1 MTFRILCSFILLT
14 VLVLVFNSCSNP
26 QKDYEP
32 VQQLQLASEHAIVS
46 TSDDSTKLKYSDSV
60 IVAIKDFINNHP
72 KGEWNL
78 TAKSALEHWQAKRDS
93 IYKSLQVRNDSLQE
107 VMSRETDFEEIQK
120 LQVAAEDVMQHSS
133 DYAVRMKSCSD
144 MMNALQSY
152 LVKHPTGEWSTSV
165 QTSFLSWKSRRA
177 ELVQGLRSLLD
188 MLSSLMKQRA
198 IQEAQ
203 KVHNWS
209 NVESVQLEKSDTTT
223 VGGLIHVTSTYAV
236 RMVAA
241 LMRSSIYKLEITV
254 SGSIDPEAKRP
265 FVDSNVRVVE

>member
-1 MTFRILCSFILLT
+1 MTSRILRSFLLLT
-14 VLVLVFNSCSNP
+14 VLALVLNSCSNP

-32 VQQLQLASEHAIVS
+32 VQQLQLASERAIAS
-46 TSDDSTKLKYSDSV
+46 TMDDSTKLKYSDSV

-78 TAKSALEHWQAKRDS
+78 TAKSALENWQGKRDS
-93 IYKSLQVRNDSLQE
+93 IYKSLQVTNDSLQE
-107 VMSRETDFEEIQK
+107 VMNRETDFEEIQK
-120 LQVAAEDVMQHSS
+120 LQMAAEDVMQHSF
-133 DYAVRMKSCSD
+133 DYSVRMKSCSD
-144 MMNALQSY
+144 MINALQSY

-165 QTSFLSWKSRRA
+165 QTSLMSWKSRRS

-209 NVESVQLEKSDTTT
+209 NVERVQLEKSDTTT
-223 VGGLIHVTSTYAV
+223 VGGFIHVTSTYAV

-241 LMRSSIYKLEITV
+241 LMRSSIYKMEITV